1 MPEQLGEV
9 DGGRVTTLDR
19 AVSVVRLHVVRLAP
33 AIGLVVVQLAFFG
46 LPAGAWIRGAV
57 IGLLTALLAVGMALI
72 YRANRVINFAQ
83 ADLGFVPTVIA
94 VGLIVFSGLPYL
106 FGLAVG
112 LVASIALGALV
123 ELAVIRRFTRS
134 PRLVLTVATIG
145 ITQLLAVLSLQIP
158 KWWDETAAS
167 QRIPAVF
174 DWKLTIGSFILN
186 ANDLVALIVAP
197 VAMVAVGL
205 FLTKTRLGIA
215 VRASAERSE
224 RASLLGIP
232 VGWLS
237 TVVWMLAGGLSFL
250 ALFLRAGILGIPIGS
265 ALSISTLVLALAA
278 LVIGRL
284 RHLPTVAVAAVALG
298 IFEYGVQ
305 WNASSPLLIAPFVGA
320 AVMIALL
327 IQRRETTRSDLDV
340 QMSWRLADEVRDLT
354 ARAARLPLVRLMRW
368 GMWSIVLAGLVL
380 VPFVLRTDQIIK
392 VSAIVVYSIIG
403 LSLVV
408 LTGWAGQ
415 ISLGQFGFVAIGAA
429 VSAKFTSEW
438 NVDLTIA
445 LILGGIAG
453 AGAAFLV
460 GLPALRLRG
469 LYLAVTTLVFA
480 LSVTSWLLNDRFF
493 SWIPDKRIERPPLF
507 GRIDVTTP
515 TQFYVFTL
523 AVLAIV
529 LIAVRGIR
537 RSRTGRAILAMRENE
552 RAALS
557 YSVPGTRVK
566 LTAFAWSGAIA
577 GVGGGLFTHLN
588 FSFDLSS
595 YGVGRSL
602 DVFTASVV
610 GGLGS
615 SFGAVLGA
623 VYLRGTEWFVTA
635 PEWRFLSSGVGVLAV
650 LLILP
655 GGLAAL
661 VIKIR
666 DELVRRIENRAH
678 VAEPESR
685 TLDEP
690 VGGTP

>member
-1 MPEQLGEV
+1 M
-9 DGGRVTTLDR
+9 
-19 AVSVVRLHVVRLAP
+19 RLAP
-33 AIGLVVVQLAFFG
+33 AIALVVVQLVFFG

-57 IGLLTALLAVGMALI
+57 IGLLIALLAVGMALV

-106 FGLAVG
+106 FGLTIG
-112 LVASIALGALV
+112 LVAAVVLGALV
-123 ELAVIRRFTRS
+123 ELTIVRRFSRS

-145 ITQLLAVLSLQIP
+145 ITQLLAALSLQIP
-158 KWWDETAAS
+158 RWWDEKAAS
-167 QRIPAVF
+167 QRIPPVF
-174 DWKLTIGSFILN
+174 DWKWTIGSFILN
-186 ANDLVALIVAP
+186 ANDFVALIVAP
-197 VAMVAVGL
+197 MAIVAVGV
-205 FLTKTRLGIA
+205 FLTKTRVGIA
-215 VRASAERSE
+215 VRASAERAE

-237 TVVWMLAGGLSFL
+237 TVVWMLAAGLSFL

-305 WNASSPLLIAPFVGA
+305 WNATSPLLIAPFIGV
-320 AVMIALL
+320 AVMAALL
-327 IQRRETTRSDLDV
+327 LQRRETTRSDLDV
-340 QMSWRLADEVRDLT
+340 QMSWRLADEVRELNSRT
-354 ARAARLPLVRLMRW
+354 AGLPLVRLMRW
-368 GMWSIVLAGLVL
+368 GSWLIVVAILIL
-380 VPFVLRTDQIIK
+380 VPLFLRSDQIIK
-392 VSAIVVYSIIG
+392 VSAIVIYSIIG

-429 VSAKFTSEW
+429 VSAKLTSEW
-438 NVDLTIA
+438 NVDLNFA
-445 LILGGIAG
+445 LIAGGLIG
-453 AGAAFLV
+453 AVAAFLV

-493 SWIPDKRIERPPLF
+493 TWVPAVRIERPPLF
-507 GRIDVTTP
+507 GRIDVSTP
-515 TQFYVFTL
+515 TRFYVYTL
-523 AVLAIV
+523 TILGLVLVA
-529 LIAVRGIR
+529 LRGIR
-537 RSRTGRAILAMRENE
+537 NSRTGRAILGLRDNE
-552 RAALS
+552 RAAVS
-557 YSVPGTRVK
+557 YAVPATRVK

-577 GVGGGLFTHLN
+577 GVGGGLFSHLN
-588 FSFDLSS
+588 FSFDLRS

-602 DVFTASVV
+602 DVFTASVM

-635 PEWRFLSSGVGVLAV
+635 PQWRFLSSGVGVIAV

-655 GGLAAL
+655 GGLAAMFL
-661 VIKIR
+661 RIR
-666 DELVRRIENRAH
+666 DAAVRRIELRSEIDRAPDP
-678 VAEPESR
+678 VEESLQPS
-685 TLDEP
+685 TGDMA
-690 VGGTP
+690 

>member
-1 MPEQLGEV
+1 M
-9 DGGRVTTLDR
+9 TTLDR
-19 AVSVVRLHVVRLAP
+19 TGSTVRLHATRLAP
-33 AIGLVVVQLAFFG
+33 AIALIVVQLVFFG

-57 IGLLTALLAVGMALI
+57 IGLLTALLAVGMALV

-106 FGLAVG
+106 FGLGVG
-112 LVASIALGALV
+112 LAAAIVLGALV
-123 ELAVIRRFTRS
+123 ELAIVRRFTRS

-158 KWWDETAAS
+158 KWWDEAAAS
-167 QRIPAVF
+167 QRIPPVL
-174 DWKLTIGSFILN
+174 DWKWTIGSFILN
-186 ANDLVALIVAP
+186 ANDFVALIVAP
-197 VAMVAVGL
+197 VAMIAVGL
-205 FLTKTRLGIA
+205 FLSKTRLGIA

-237 TVVWMLAGGLSFL
+237 TVVWMLASGMSFL

-284 RHLPTVAVAAVALG
+284 RHLPTVAAAAVALG

-327 IQRRETTRSDLDV
+327 MQRRETTRSDLDV
-340 QMSWRLADEVRDLT
+340 QMSWRLADEVRELT
-354 ARAARLPLVRLMRW
+354 AFAARLPLVRLLRW
-368 GMWSIVLAGLVL
+368 GAWLIVLALIVL

-429 VSAKFTSEW
+429 VSAKLTSQW
-438 NVDLTIA
+438 NVDLTLA
-445 LILGGIAG
+445 LIVGGLAG
-453 AGAAFLV
+453 AAAAFLV

-493 SWIPDKRIERPPLF
+493 SWIPTKRIERPPLF
-507 GRIDVTTP
+507 GRLDISTP
-515 TQFYVFTL
+515 TRFYVFTL
-523 AVLAIV
+523 VILAIV
-529 LIAVRGIR
+529 LYAVRGIR

-566 LTAFAWSGAIA
+566 LIAFAYSGAIA
-577 GVGGGLFTHLN
+577 GIGGGLFTHLN

-661 VIKIR
+661 VFKIR
-666 DELVRRIENRAH
+666 DELVRRIENRTRK
-678 VAEPESR
+678 VVVEPEPVAVVV
-685 TLDEP
+685 LVEEP
-690 VGGTP
+690 VGGVR